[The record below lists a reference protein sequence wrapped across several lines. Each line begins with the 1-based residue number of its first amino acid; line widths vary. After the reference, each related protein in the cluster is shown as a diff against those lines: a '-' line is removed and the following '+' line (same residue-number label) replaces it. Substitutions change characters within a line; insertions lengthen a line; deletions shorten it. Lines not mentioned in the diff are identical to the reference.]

1 MKTFSRLTDHFGIIG
16 GTILLAKLKL
26 SLGKKIKLPKIKH
39 PIYIR
44 PGSTDAAVFL
54 QVFANDEYDIHFND
68 PQVIIDGGANIG
80 LFTILMKNQYPASK
94 VICVEPD
101 PDNFELLKKNTS
113 EYGNVY
119 YEKSGVW
126 DKVTKL
132 RVFDRYDTGK
142 WGMVVEEDLIHGN
155 IPAISIKE
163 IMEKYEIQKIDILK
177 LDIETS
183 EKKVFSSGYI
193 EWLPYV
199 KTIVIELHDRVEEG
213 CSKPFFE
220 AINKTFH
227 KYKLTVKGENIII
240 ENLDID

>member
-1 MKTFSRLTDHFGIIG
+1 MKTFSRLTSHFGIIR
-16 GTILLAKLKL
+16 GTILLTKLKL
-26 SLGKKIKLPKIKH
+26 SLGKKIKLPKIKY

-44 PGSTDAAVFL
+44 PGTTDASVFL
-54 QVFANDEYDIHFND
+54 QIFANDEYDIHFND
-68 PQVIIDGGANIG
+68 PKVIIDGGANIG
-80 LFTILMKNQYPASK
+80 LFTILMKNKYPTSK

-101 PDNFELLKKNTS
+101 SENFELLKKNTS
-113 EYGNVY
+113 GYNNVY

-142 WGMVVEEDLIHGN
+142 WGMVVEEDLINGS
-155 IPAISIKE
+155 IPAISIKG
-163 IMEKYEIQKIDILK
+163 IMEKYGIEKIDILK

-183 EKKVFSSGYI
+183 EKKVFSNGYT

-199 KTIVIELHDRVEEG
+199 KTVVIELHDRIEEG

-220 AINKTFH
+220 AINKSFQ
-227 KYKLTVKGENIII
+227 KYKLTVKGENIVV